1 MRGEGGALKRDL
13 TVTRTGS
20 EVSEFFRRLY
30 EPGFGQPVDLSEIDV
45 RPGSRDIVATALVFD
60 AAEGAGR
67 RAVVTVRD
75 GRLVPVSAGTADS
88 FSPRW
93 SADGEYLAFL
103 SERRARGVSQLQV
116 LARSAVGEAEEI
128 SVPGTVEQLAWS
140 PQGHRVLLRVAGLR
154 EGTAGPGSSGTPG
167 ARDDAP
173 AWMPRVEGG
182 RDAAEGRAL
191 WLADAGLRTARRVT
205 GDDITV
211 WEAGWAGPGRAV
223 AVTSADRTDSAWYS
237 AQLSV
242 IGLENGKC
250 ETVLT
255 SEVQLGL
262 PAGSP
267 DGQHIAVV
275 SAISS
280 DRGMTVGDLLLLDGA
295 GGQRR
300 LDTCGAD
307 VSHLRWLD
315 ATRLSFAGLRGLDSV
330 VGIVDVTTGE
340 ATELWCSPEALGG
353 MVQPDAAVLA
363 DGAVAAARQGYRLP
377 PGIAIHEHGVTTE
390 IASTAHR
397 GTADI
402 LGDIG
407 TCERVAWTAADGWQ
421 IDGLLARPGAPGPH
435 PLVVSVHGGPV
446 WAWRERWLLTYIWV
460 PLLVSRGYAVLYP
473 NPRGSTGKGQQF
485 AGAVAG
491 DMGGADAQDIL
502 TGIDSLSAAGLI
514 DPERVGVMG
523 ESYGGFMSNWL
534 VTQDRRFKAA
544 VPMHTVTHWR
554 SQHHTSVI
562 GAFDE
567 IFLDRQPLALGA
579 AYDQRSPLMHVANV
593 TTPALNIAG
602 ALDPY
607 CHPAES
613 LQFHRALSE
622 RGIESVFAIY
632 PTEAHGVRSY
642 PALLDLCT
650 RLVDWFEKHMPA
662 RTGP

>member
-1 MRGEGGALKRDL
+1 VKRDL
-13 TVTRTGS
+13 TGTRTWS

-30 EPGFGQPVDLSEIDV
+30 EPGFGQPLDLSEVDV
-45 RPGSRDIVATALVFD
+45 RPGSREIIATAVILD
-60 AAEGAGR
+60 TAEGAGR

-75 GRLVPVSAGTADS
+75 GKLVPVSAGTADS

-103 SERRARGVSQLQV
+103 SDRQVRWVSQLQV
-116 LARSAVGEAEEI
+116 LARSAVGEAAEI
-128 SVPGTVEQLAWS
+128 SVPGTVEQIAWA
-140 PQGHRVLLRVAGLR
+140 PQGDQLLLRVASLR
-154 EGTAGPGSSGTPG
+154 EDTPSGKG
-167 ARDDAP
+167 DAP
-173 AWMPRVEGG
+173 SWMPRVDGG
-182 RDAAEGRAL
+182 SASAQSRSL
-191 WLADAGLRTARRVT
+191 WLADAGRRTVRRVT
-205 GDDITV
+205 GDDVTV
-211 WEAGWAGPGRAV
+211 WEAAWAGPGRAV
-223 AVTSADRTDSAWYS
+223 AVTSADRADSGWYS
-237 AQLSV
+237 AHLSL
-242 IGLENGKC
+242 IDTDSGKC
-250 ETVLT
+250 ETILT
-255 SEVQLGL
+255 SDVQLGL

-267 DGQHIAVV
+267 DGRHIAVV

-300 LDTCGAD
+300 LATCGAD
-307 VSHLRWLD
+307 VSYLRWLD
-315 ATRLSFAGLRGLDSV
+315 ASRLSFAGLRGLDSV
-330 VGIVDVTTGE
+330 VGIIDITTGE
-340 ATELWCSPEALGG
+340 ETQLWSSPEALGG

-363 DGAVAAARQGYRLP
+363 DGAVAAVRQGYRLP
-377 PGIAIHEHGVTTE
+377 PAIVIHEHGVTTE
-390 IASTAHR
+390 LASTAHS

-407 TCERVAWTAADGWQ
+407 TCERVSWTAADGWQ
-421 IDGLLARPGAPGPH
+421 IDGLLARPGRPGPH

-446 WAWRERWLLTYIWV
+446 WAWRDRWLLTYVWV

-473 NPRGSTGKGQQF
+473 NPRGSAGKGQRF
-485 AGAVAG
+485 AGAVVG
-491 DMGGADAQDIL
+491 DMGGADARDIL
-502 TGIDSLSAAGLI
+502 AGIDSLAAAGLI

-534 VTQDRRFKAA
+534 VTQDQRFKAA

-567 IFLDRQPLALGA
+567 IFLDRQPMALGA
-579 AYDQRSPLMHVANV
+579 EYDQRSPLMHIDKV

-613 LQFHRALSE
+613 LQFHRALCE
-622 RGIESVFAIY
+622 RGVESQFAVY

-642 PALLDLCT
+642 SALLDLCT
-650 RLVDWFEKHMPA
+650 RLVDWFEGHMPA
-662 RTGP
+662 ATEPGL